1 MTATNGPGSGAP
13 LLEVR
18 GVSKYF
24 GNVVA
29 LKDVAVGVGAGEV
42 TCVLGDNGA
51 GKSTFIKILSG
62 VHRHD
67 EGELLVEGE
76 PTSFGIA
83 ARGEG
88 ARDRD
93 GLPGPRDRAAHV
105 DLAQLLPR
113 LGADEGARA
122 RCKHIDVEFAQ
133 RTMHEELRK
142 MGIDVRDPDQ
152 PVGTLSGG
160 ERQAVAI
167 ARAVYFGAKVLIL
180 DEPTSALGVKQS
192 GVVLRYVAQA
202 RDRGLG
208 VIFITHN
215 PHHAYPVGDRFVILN
230 RGRLMGDWRKSEIT
244 RDELVKQMSGGAELD
259 ALEHELSRELDTGG
273 LMGAATETVGAPAAP
288 RGAPARIGVGVIGFG
303 WLGQAHSRSLLRIPT
318 LFAERG
324 FDAELVVCGD
334 TLPERRE
341 QAVGSFGFARAAA
354 DWRAVVDDPDGRRG
368 LHRRA
373 EHAPPRARRGGGRR
387 GQARVL
393 REAGRRHARADR
405 ARREG
410 RARGGRDQR
419 RGLQLPLGAARAV
432 RAAADR
438 RRARWARSR
447 TTAAGSSRCTAA
459 TRSASCRGASS
470 STRPATGSRP
480 TS

>member
-1 MTATNGPGSGAP
+1 MSTAEQTGPAPATNGNT

-18 GVSKYF
+18 HVSKYF

-29 LKDVAVGVGAGEV
+29 LKDISLGVSAGEV

-67 EGELLVEGE
+67 EGELLVEDQE
-76 PTSFGIA
+76 THFNSPREAKERGIA
-83 ARGEG
+83 T
-88 ARDRD
+88 
-93 GLPGPRDRAAHV
+93 V
-105 DLAQLLPR
+105 FQDLATVPLMSIWRNFFLGSEPR
-113 LGADEGARA
+113 KKFGPFEYL
-122 RCKHIDVEFAQ
+122 DVKFAQ
-133 RTMHEELRK
+133 ETMHEELRK

-230 RGRLMGDWRKSEIT
+230 RGRLRGDWRKADIT

-259 ALEHELSRELDTGG
+259 ALEHELRRELD
-273 LMGAATETVGAPAAP
+273 AP
-288 RGAPARIGVGVIGFG
+288 V
-303 WLGQAHSRSLLRIPT
+303 S
-318 LFAERG
+318 
-324 FDAELVVCGD
+324 
-334 TLPERRE
+334 
-341 QAVGSFGFARAAA
+341 
-354 DWRAVVDDPDGRRG
+354 
-368 LHRRA
+368 
-373 EHAPPRARRGGGRR
+373 
-387 GQARVL
+387 
-393 REAGRRHARADR
+393 
-405 ARREG
+405 
-410 RARGGRDQR
+410 
-419 RGLQLPLGAARAV
+419 
-432 RAAADR
+432 
-438 RRARWARSR
+438 
-447 TTAAGSSRCTAA
+447 
-459 TRSASCRGASS
+459 
-470 STRPATGSRP
+470 
-480 TS
+480 

>member
-1 MTATNGPGSGAP
+1 MTTTNGQGDGAP

-18 GVSKYF
+18 GVGKYF

-29 LKDVAVGVGAGEV
+29 LKDVSVGVSAGEV

-76 PTSFGIA
+76 PTSFGSPREAKERGIA
-83 ARGEG
+83 T
-88 ARDRD
+88 
-93 GLPGPRDRAAHV
+93 V
-105 DLAQLLPR
+105 FQDLATVPLMSIWR
-113 LGADEGARA
+113 NFFLGSEPTKGRGPL
-122 RCKHIDVEFAQ
+122 KHIDVAFAQ

-230 RGRLMGDWRKSEIT
+230 RGRLMGDWRKSEIS
-244 RDELVKQMSGGAELD
+244 RDELVKQMSGGAELE
-259 ALEHELSRELDTGG
+259 ALEHELSRQLD
-273 LMGAATETVGAPAAP
+273 AP
-288 RGAPARIGVGVIGFG
+288 V
-303 WLGQAHSRSLLRIPT
+303 T
-318 LFAERG
+318 
-324 FDAELVVCGD
+324 
-334 TLPERRE
+334 
-341 QAVGSFGFARAAA
+341 
-354 DWRAVVDDPDGRRG
+354 
-368 LHRRA
+368 
-373 EHAPPRARRGGGRR
+373 
-387 GQARVL
+387 
-393 REAGRRHARADR
+393 
-405 ARREG
+405 
-410 RARGGRDQR
+410 
-419 RGLQLPLGAARAV
+419 
-432 RAAADR
+432 
-438 RRARWARSR
+438 
-447 TTAAGSSRCTAA
+447 
-459 TRSASCRGASS
+459 
-470 STRPATGSRP
+470 
-480 TS
+480 